1 MPRYRR
7 LIYPSK
13 DLNMRVCKS
22 RDPYR
27 VRVFKVDDMSKS
39 YYAYAASFFK
49 AAHELANYLIET
61 DTPDISELDTF
72 FFPLAFLYRHSI
84 ELILKAIAFQYI
96 TDKDER
102 ILFVKESFHNLSKI
116 FQVVKN
122 EAVLG
127 REHEEAEWL
136 VEYFDSLSSM
146 DRESDSF
153 RYPFHVGYDEWF
165 ENGYFVKRIFETQT
179 HIDLIKFANKFEA
192 CFEILDYWYQKATT
206 EANEWRSLEPKF
218 IEYGGYYY
226 GQSVVGC
233 RFGREDFYPYTHA
246 YTEAAGYLRDF
257 MKKLFAEKKYEK
269 ATNYFLPMCYMYRNC
284 VELVQKSIWFQE
296 TGENL
301 QERCSV
307 MMECKHSVAGMWKH
321 LEPYILKCCSE
332 NEEDRQYIELLKKY
346 TFDLHDYDSD
356 ANRFRYPTN
365 KEMEPYFR
373 DNKWFDFIRVANF
386 FEAIINA
393 YDGINATISAR
404 NEYEAEMCAE
414 YYSEISYD

>member
-1 MPRYRR
+1 
-7 LIYPSK
+7 
-13 DLNMRVCKS
+13 
-22 RDPYR
+22 
-27 VRVFKVDDMSKS
+27 
-39 YYAYAASFFK
+39 
-49 AAHELANYLIET
+49 
-61 DTPDISELDTF
+61 
-72 FFPLAFLYRHSI
+72 
-84 ELILKAIAFQYI
+84 
-96 TDKDER
+96 
-102 ILFVKESFHNLSKI
+102 
-116 FQVVKN
+116 
-122 EAVLG
+122 
-127 REHEEAEWL
+127 
-136 VEYFDSLSSM
+136 
-146 DRESDSF
+146 
-153 RYPFHVGYDEWF
+153 
-165 ENGYFVKRIFETQT
+165 
-179 HIDLIKFANKFEA
+179 
-192 CFEILDYWYQKATT
+192 
-206 EANEWRSLEPKF
+206 
-218 IEYGGYYY
+218 
-226 GQSVVGC
+226 
-233 RFGREDFYPYTHA
+233 
-246 YTEAAGYLRDF
+246 
-257 MKKLFAEKKYEK
+257 
-269 ATNYFLPMCYMYRNC
+269 MYRNC

-414 YYSEISYD
+414 YYSKISYD